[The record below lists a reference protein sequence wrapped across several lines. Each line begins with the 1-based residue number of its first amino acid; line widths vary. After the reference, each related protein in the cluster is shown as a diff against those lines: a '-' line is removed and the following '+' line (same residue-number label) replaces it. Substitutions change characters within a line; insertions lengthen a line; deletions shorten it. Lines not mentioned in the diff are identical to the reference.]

1 MSFSLNSYDYKCYE
15 APDHVTDTERF
26 PHSNAQRRPLALL
39 QLLQFKF
46 PISNTFRQD
55 RSINFYVAT
64 VIASR
69 ASVDDAPHSI
79 GIRTRSSRKRSV
91 RLAGVNLGEE
101 KCKTDADSKL
111 LD

>member
-55 RSINFYVAT
+55 RLISQSINQLLCRHGHSVQG
-64 VIASR
+64 ISR
-69 ASVDDAPHSI
+69 
-79 GIRTRSSRKRSV
+79 
-91 RLAGVNLGEE
+91 
-101 KCKTDADSKL
+101 
-111 LD
+111 